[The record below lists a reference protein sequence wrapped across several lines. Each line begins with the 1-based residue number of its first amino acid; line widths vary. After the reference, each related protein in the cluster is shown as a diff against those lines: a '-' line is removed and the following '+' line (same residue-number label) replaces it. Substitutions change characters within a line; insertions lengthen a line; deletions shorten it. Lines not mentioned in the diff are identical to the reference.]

1 MVSHE
6 KPGEG
11 HGEPRRVMRAR
22 RPWDNKGGGEPGEP
36 TKGPWVSQGPP
47 GKRRHKAAILQ
58 EQNPGGKARNKIQ
71 KDFVPNG
78 EEHEL
83 TTRPGGERV
92 ENTSHWGEEENI

>member
-1 MVSHE
+1 
-6 KPGEG
+6 
-11 HGEPRRVMRAR
+11 MRAR
-22 RPWDNKGGGEPGEP
+22 RPWDNKGGG
-36 TKGPWVSQGPP
+36 SQGNPQKGLGLARDHQ

>member
-47 GKRRHKAAILQ
+47 GKEATQGGNSAGTKSRRESAQQSTEGFCPK
-58 EQNPGGKARNKIQ
+58 
-71 KDFVPNG
+71 
-78 EEHEL
+78 
-83 TTRPGGERV
+83 
-92 ENTSHWGEEENI
+92 W